1 MFDQNPNNREGDFT
15 IHIVHIGSN
24 ADEKE
29 RIDHMTNKEKN
40 NHDSNFPSQ
49 AFKDFA
55 KFMNEEFG
63 DSRFVDVLNSLEN
76 SKPVNDKEESKGK
89 KDGNSINPDSIT
101 NKNRRMGDTTSRSNS
116 EAKQEETKE
125 SDDYDRDE
133 MTYSEEALSAIHDVL
148 ANISYQLDQIIK
160 RIDKDSCPIQPG
172 MFDYIGTEELQ
183 ADNINIDKYIKRRVK
198 KEFKKQLNN
207 YLQDKKLPKDDSNDD
222 VQKKPIRFGTCETE
236 LKPASGSVEILQA
249 YLKSLG
255 FIMDNIDDEDED
267 KK

>member
-1 MFDQNPNNREGDFT
+1 MFDQNPNNREEDFT

-76 SKPVNDKEESKGK
+76 SKPVNNKEESKGK

-101 NKNRRMGDTTSRSNS
+101 NKNRRMGDVTSRSNS

-160 RIDKDSCPIQPG
+160 RIDKDPCPIQPG
-172 MFDYIGTEELQ
+172 MFGYTDTAELQ
-183 ADNINIDKYIKRRVK
+183 ADSISTDEYIKRLVK
-198 KEFKKQLNN
+198 KEVKKQIN
-207 YLQDKKLPKDDSNDD
+207 K
-222 VQKKPIRFGTCETE
+222 
-236 LKPASGSVEILQA
+236 
-249 YLKSLG
+249 YLKDKNL
-255 FIMDNIDDEDED
+255 FKELDNTWPED
-267 KK
+267 KYKK